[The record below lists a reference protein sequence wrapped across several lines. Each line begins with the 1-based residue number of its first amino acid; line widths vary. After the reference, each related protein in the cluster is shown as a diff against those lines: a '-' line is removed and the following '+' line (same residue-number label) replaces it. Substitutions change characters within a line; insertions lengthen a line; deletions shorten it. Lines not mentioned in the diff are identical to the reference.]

1 MKYLVTILLVISANC
16 LFAQKP
22 DSLNLLV
29 SVKTLDEALVK
40 QDTNQL
46 GRLLSNE
53 LTYGHSN
60 GWVQTK
66 REVIDDLHNGKLS
79 YKNIKGSDKKVVLE
93 GNMASVRMDA
103 EITAVLN
110 GNPLQLKLKVLQVWV
125 WKDKHWKLF
134 ARQSVKI

>member
-1 MKYLVTILLVISANC
+1 MKYLVAILFIISANC

-22 DSLNLLV
+22 DSLNLLM

-40 QDTNQL
+40 QDTIQL

-66 REVIDDLHNGKLS
+66 REVIDDLYNGKLS

-93 GNMASVRMDA
+93 GNIASVRMDA
-103 EITAVLN
+103 EVIAVMN
-110 GNPLQLKLKVLQVWV
+110 GNVIQLKLKVLQVWI
-125 WKDKHWKLF
+125 WKNKNWELF
-134 ARQSVKI
+134 ARQSVKM